1 MTYLRLHLVT
11 LFLPLAIAATFIP
24 AVDGEEFPLPSTVS
38 FTNDVMPVLTKYSC
52 DYGGCHG
59 KATGQNGFRLSLFG
73 TDAEES
79 YRAIVLNAKGRRVFP
94 GSPEHSLVLKK
105 ATGVTAHGGG
115 KRFDV
120 NSAAYRTLARWIAD
134 GMPGPDQNSVKLTG
148 LEWFP
153 KQITLRPGQT
163 QAISVIASYSNGT
176 TRDVSEMTLYE
187 LNEDGIVTV
196 SPDGQIEIVGN
207 GGLAAVIVKYG
218 QLAGTVQVTVPY
230 STDSN
235 QSLDLTRQYEA
246 LTAAFQGNPLNLSL
260 LKQWQQ
266 LQILPS
272 AVCDD
277 ETFIR
282 RASLDIS
289 GTLPTA
295 EQVTRFVANPAAV
308 SYTHLTLP
316 TKA

>member
-1 MTYLRLHLVT
+1 
-11 LFLPLAIAATFIP
+11 
-24 AVDGEEFPLPSTVS
+24 
-38 FTNDVMPVLTKYSC
+38 
-52 DYGGCHG
+52 
-59 KATGQNGFRLSLFG
+59 
-73 TDAEES
+73 
-79 YRAIVLNAKGRRVFP
+79 
-94 GSPEHSLVLKK
+94 
-105 ATGVTAHGGG
+105 
-115 KRFDV
+115 
-120 NSAAYRTLARWIAD
+120 
-134 GMPGPDQNSVKLTG
+134 MPGPDRNGVTLTG
-148 LEWFP
+148 LEWSP

-163 QAISVIASYSNGT
+163 QAIRVIASYSNGT
-176 TRDVSEMTLYE
+176 MRDVSEMALYE

-207 GGLAAVIVKYG
+207 GGIAAVIVKYG

-235 QSLDLTRQYEA
+235 QNLDLIRQYES
-246 LTAAFQGNPLNLSL
+246 LTAAFQGNPLNVAL

-282 RASLDIS
+282 RVSLDIS

-295 EQVTRFVANPAAV
+295 GQVTSFLANPAADKRSQLIDRLLETPEYA
-308 SYTHLTLP
+308 SYFSQKWACLLYTSPSPRDLSTSRMP
-316 TKA
+316 SSA